1 MWICKRSRRKF
12 YVDILQEITTK
23 LEAGNQLQFK
33 WIRSS
38 LVKKIQDCNP
48 FSRIFSIF
56 FQTGNGNSGSSSN
69 SNNPGQTTQVSP
81 MMSSWTSNTSST
93 PVSPWGEP
101 QAAAQQQVR
110 IGFCL
115 FIYIRFRE
123 NVKISWNWLTFYIFS
138 SPAAVGNSTVSHGP
152 SC

>member
-1 MWICKRSRRKF
+1 M
-12 YVDILQEITTK
+12 QEITTK

-48 FSRIFSIF
+48 FSRIFYIF

-93 PVSPWGEP
+93 SVSPWGEP
-101 QAAAQQQVR
+101 QAAAQQQVLV
-110 IGFCL
+110 FVYL
-115 FIYIRFRE
+115 FI
-123 NVKISWNWLTFYIFS
+123 
-138 SPAAVGNSTVSHGP
+138 
-152 SC
+152 